1 MCCSFVAV
9 MHAPSLVEFHFKVRR
24 VLVVVFAPLIMIYN
38 SCSIMALPCLLSEWL
53 ELSPTSSNSIS
64 FVAYKVWVWFFP
76 FARSTYEMLNF
87 WGFSQHGPPTF
98 SPTSSAQSL
107 LPYNYFGFIFLSKGW
122 GLQTVYFPLRQI
134 DHMMSKERAISVTTS
149 KY

>member
-1 MCCSFVAV
+1 
-9 MHAPSLVEFHFKVRR
+9 
-24 VLVVVFAPLIMIYN
+24 
-38 SCSIMALPCLLSEWL
+38 LLH
-53 ELSPTSSNSIS
+53 TR
-64 FVAYKVWVWFFP
+64 FGFGFFP
-76 FARSTYEMLNF
+76 FARSTYEMLNL

-107 LPYNYFGFIFLSKGW
+107 LPYNYFGFIFLNKGS